1 MAWTP
6 LTINPPLGNAD
17 AIDSQSGGSLQK
29 RLVHPWLHGV
39 GEGSGHYRY
48 LSFPNAAQALAQ
60 TLTTGQAALGI
71 AIAASNLTD
80 FASDIA
86 TLNNVFPLREF
97 AALGRKAAAL
107 VNLET
112 TKFDLPVTPGAIAQQ
127 AMDLT
132 GLGAVADLR
141 KAALM
146 EQAQAEATAFES
158 SGPLANLDLYQ
169 VQKTAANAAIAAALA
184 AAKDNLSGGAGWRFY
199 AESDIANALLLD
211 TPDHRYTLT
220 AIMLFTGSISE
231 LALLKEMIA

>member
-1 MAWTP
+1 MTWTP
-6 LTINPPLGNAD
+6 LSINPPLGDAA

-112 TKFDLPVTPGAIAQQ
+112 TKFDLPAAAGAIAQQ
-127 AMDLT
+127 AMDLS
-132 GLGAVADLR
+132 GLDAVADLR
-141 KAALM
+141 KAAILQ
-146 EQAQAEATAFES
+146 QAQAEAAVFEQS
-158 SGPLANLDLYQ
+158 SAITNLDNYQ
-169 VQKTAANAAIAAALA
+169 TTKTAAAAAVAAALTE
-184 AAKDNLSGGAGWRFY
+184 AKAKLSGGAGWRFY
-199 AESDIANALLLD
+199 AEGDLANAIVQN

-220 AIMLFTGSISE
+220 AIMLFTGSVSD

>member
-1 MAWTP
+1 MTWSP
-6 LTINPPLGNAD
+6 LSITAPLGNA
-17 AIDSQSGGSLQK
+17 AALDSQSGGSIIK

-48 LSFPNAAQALAQ
+48 LSFPNAASALAK
-60 TLTTGQAALGI
+60 TIGNEPAALGI

-86 TLNNVFPLREF
+86 AFNAVFPVREF

-107 VNLET
+107 VDLET
-112 TKFDLPVTPGAIAQQ
+112 TKFNLPEAAEAIAQQ
-127 AMDLT
+127 TMDLS

-146 EQAQAEATAFES
+146 EQAQAEATAFAS
-158 SGPLANLDLYQ
+158 TSPLANLDLYQ
-169 VQKTAANAAIAAALA
+169 VQKTAADAAIAAALA
-184 AAKDNLSGGAGWRFY
+184 AAKAQLSGGAGWRFY
-199 AESDIANALLLD
+199 ADADIANALLQN

-220 AIMLFTGSISE
+220 AIMLFTGSVAD
-231 LALLKEMIA
+231 LALLQEIVA